1 MTSLLNMFYSLDN
14 SNEPPQQKIIHKSK
28 HYKNISANQ
37 TPALNQGAMFNK
49 YQNNIFKRTE
59 PDMYKV
65 NTREGFTSS
74 STSSSSDTTNYTEQS
89 NDFISSVKS
98 SQSDIQNNI

>member
-14 SNEPPQQKIIHKSK
+14 SNEPPQQKIIHKSL
-28 HYKNISANQ
+28 HHKNISANQ
-37 TPALNQGAMFNK
+37 TQSLNQGAMFNK

-65 NTREGFTSS
+65 NTREGFTSNS
-74 STSSSSDTTNYTEQS
+74 STSTPVSPNLSPHRTL
-89 NDFISSVKS
+89 IKP
-98 SQSDIQNNI
+98 